1 MQPADWHSIET
12 DEALQ
17 RLGASATGL
26 TTADAQQ
33 RLAGHGPN
41 AIPEKRRRSLM
52 GMLLWQLAECGELL
66 L

>member
-17 RLGASATGL
+17 RLGSSATGL

-41 AIPEKRRRSLM
+41 TIGPNPREVKD
-52 GMLLWQLAECGELL
+52 
-66 L
+66 